1 MCYHPGIPSSKLKM
15 KKQILCVED
24 EAGIRNMIRFSLE
37 REGYT
42 VVEAANAR
50 EARSCVAD
58 SLPDLMLIDWMLPD
72 FSGPELIKRF
82 RRDELTRDIPIIML
96 TAKSEEE
103 DMIYGLDAGA
113 DDYLGKPV
121 SLKNLSARIKAL
133 LRRSEGFNDQRI
145 IIAGRL
151 QLNQDAHQL
160 RIDNEP
166 VHLGTTEYRLLEFF
180 MQHPGKVYS
189 RAQLLDFVW
198 GQTTYI
204 EERTVDVHVL
214 RLRKT
219 LKQYNAEQVIQTIRG
234 AGYLFNADL

>member
-1 MCYHPGIPSSKLKM
+1 M
-15 KKQILCVED
+15 KKQVLCVED

-42 VVEAANAR
+42 IIEASNASQ
-50 EARSCVAD
+50 ARAKVAE
-58 SLPDLMLIDWMLPD
+58 SLPDIMLIDWMLPD
-72 FSGPELIKRF
+72 MAGPDLIRRF
-82 RRDELTRDIPIIML
+82 RRDPLTQDIPIIML
-96 TAKSEEE
+96 TAKDDED

-113 DDYLGKPV
+113 DDYLTKPV
-121 SLKNLSARIKAL
+121 SLKTLSARLKAL
-133 LRRSEGFNDQRI
+133 LRRSEGFGEHRLLQI
-145 IIAGRL
+145 GRL

-166 VHLGTTEYRLLEFF
+166 VHLGTTEYRLMEFF

-219 LKQYNAEQVIQTIRG
+219 LKQYAADHIIQTVRG
-234 AGYLFNADL
+234 AGYLFTAEQA

>member
-1 MCYHPGIPSSKLKM
+1 M

-42 VVEAANAR
+42 VLEAIDAKQAR
-50 EARSCVAD
+50 AQVATAV
-58 SLPDLMLIDWMLPD
+58 PDLMLIDWMLPD
-72 FSGPELIKRF
+72 LSGPELIKRF
-82 RRDELTRDIPIIML
+82 RRDELTRDVPIIML
-96 TAKSEEE
+96 TAKTEEE

-113 DDYLGKPV
+113 DDYLAKPV

-133 LRRSEGFNDQRI
+133 LRRTEGFGDQRVLV
-145 IIAGRL
+145 AGRL

-160 RIDNEP
+160 RIDNSP

-180 MQHPGKVYS
+180 MQHQGKVYS

-219 LKQYNAEQVIQTIRG
+219 LKQYQADNVIQTIRG
-234 AGYLFNADL
+234 AGYMFSTGETP

>member
-1 MCYHPGIPSSKLKM
+1 M

-37 REGYT
+37 REGYL
-42 VVEAANAR
+42 VIEAADAKQAR
-50 EARSCVAD
+50 TQVAA
-58 SLPDLMLIDWMLPD
+58 SVPDLMLIDWMLPD
-72 FSGPELIKRF
+72 LSGPELIKRF

-113 DDYLGKPV
+113 DDYLCKPV

-133 LRRSEGFNDQRI
+133 LRRTEGFGDQRLL
-145 IIAGRL
+145 IAGRL

-160 RIDNEP
+160 RIDNIP
-166 VHLGTTEYRLLEFF
+166 VHLGTTEYRLLAFF
-180 MQHPGKVYS
+180 MQHAGKVYS

-219 LKQYNAEQVIQTIRG
+219 LKQHQAENVIQTIRG
-234 AGYLFNADL
+234 AGYMFSTGDNP